1 VKWFIAHWAIP
12 AMVFPFLSITGV
24 CAIGVSFNI
33 TDSSRFLFI
42 CDIVNVPSEM
52 FTGER
57 PTEFDALSLN
67 FGASINGAEAAAGG
81 DQGDGMFHGG
91 GTRNCNLKPPIQ
103 AVPYYEGLLPMN
115 RRVYLL
121 V

>member
-1 VKWFIAHWAIP
+1 MKRFITHWTIP
-12 AMVFPFLSITGV
+12 AMVFPFPSMTGV
-24 CAIGVSFNI
+24 CAVSVAFNI

-67 FGASINGAEAAAGG
+67 FGASINGAEDAAGG
-81 DQGDGMFHGG
+81 DQGDGVFHGG
-91 GTRNCNLKPPIQ
+91 
-103 AVPYYEGLLPMN
+103 VS
-115 RRVYLL
+115 
-121 V
+121 